1 MKHAISCL
9 YLLMALALCPAGA
22 NRAAGVTAA
31 AAHSQ
36 LNQLLAELPQTKDPR
51 AARWAII
58 YRVQQLPQPPPTPS
72 GAVEA
77 AARGIYLFKRASP
90 DNGAKDYETAA
101 AAFRQ
106 ASLLAPWVADYYY
119 DRGVA
124 LSQAG
129 TYQDDLA
136 AALSFHWY
144 LTARPYAPDAQT
156 VIRRIGELEGAGGID
171 SDEAIGWVPLVWAAE
186 QGDLAAVRSLLANG
200 VEVNTTYDFP
210 VFKHVAALE
219 AAATSNSLQIVKV
232 LIAHGASVD
241 AMDNY
246 GYTALYLAAVND
258 HLDVVQYLV
267 AHGADVNHV
276 SRDKGG
282 DTVLGIAAYAGHL
295 DIVKYL
301 VSAGANINLPD
312 GKDGETPLILAN
324 VDNNKFVVQFLVT
337 QHAQVD
343 ATDNNGYTAL
353 CLAAAYDHLDMV
365 QYLVAHGADVNHV
378 SRDKGGDTVLGIA
391 ANNGHLDIVKYLV
404 SAGANINLP
413 DGKDGY
419 TPLINATIQDKLD
432 VVQYLMAQHAQVDAT
447 DNKHGY
453 TALYLAAAHDN
464 LDEVQYLVAHGADVN
479 HVSRDKFGDTV
490 LGIAAYNGHLD
501 IVKYLVLAGANI
513 NLPDGKDGRTPLIN
527 ATVQDKLD
535 VVQYLVAQHAR
546 INATDHWGNTALMQA
561 AYDGNL
567 DIVQYLAS
575 AGAAI
580 NAKNVDGNTPLDSAV
595 YKDHS
600 DVAEFLKSKGGRR
613 GDADESD
620 STAGAFDGE
629 SLGFLVGM
637 LLLGWRYPS
646 KRRSLVSC
654 QPEHR

>member
-258 HLDVVQYLV
+258 HLDV
-267 AHGADVNHV
+267 
-276 SRDKGG
+276 
-282 DTVLGIAAYAGHL
+282 
-295 DIVKYL
+295 
-301 VSAGANINLPD
+301 
-312 GKDGETPLILAN
+312 
-324 VDNNKFVVQFLVT
+324 
-337 QHAQVD
+337 
-343 ATDNNGYTAL
+343 
-353 CLAAAYDHLDMV
+353 V